1 MEGAKNFKYA
11 LGKENSFKTKAVSG
25 LVRLP
30 LIGAPGPRR
39 NQSYE
44 KIPAAWAA
52 PTRPKDALISTTY
65 SMEFS
70 FEVPGAPPILGALL
84 ELALGAANGGV
95 FAIADVLPSFTFFK
109 AGALKSE
116 AISGCKVRAF
126 RIGSADGAQALRLAF
141 DVVGSAQEFES
152 APTAIPAFASGLAP
166 LIHKGSALTVGG
178 VAFRVNSVMLSG
190 AWVFDEADFK
200 ASDTR
205 ASLGEDGL
213 VVAGEILCDWDAATF
228 NAFQDRLGSG
238 ASVALAQN
246 WSSGSK
252 SLLAEAPAIIVQEIR
267 PLDERARAKQLI
279 RFECADSAP
288 GAKDAIK
295 FTLNLS

>member
-11 LGKENSFKTKAVSG
+11 LGKETSFKAKATAG
-25 LVRLP
+25 LIRLP

-39 NQSYE
+39 SQAYE
-44 KIPAAWAA
+44 KVPAAWGA
-52 PTRPKDALISTTY
+52 PTRPKDALLPSTY

-70 FEVPGAPPILGALL
+70 FEVPGALPLLSTLL
-84 ELALGAANGGV
+84 ELVLGAANGGV
-95 FAIADVLPSFTFFK
+95 FTIADVLPSFTFFK
-109 AGALKSE
+109 ASALKSE

-126 RIGSADGAQALRLAF
+126 RFGSADSAQALRLAF

-178 VAFRVNSVMLSG
+178 SAFHVNSIALSG
-190 AWVFDEADFK
+190 AWAFDEADFK
-200 ASDTR
+200 ASETR

-213 VVAGEILCDWDAATF
+213 IIGGEILCDWDAATF
-228 NAFQDRLGSG
+228 NNFQDRLGSG

-246 WSSGSK
+246 WISGTK
-252 SLLAEAPAIIVQEIR
+252 GLLVEAPAIIVQEIR
-267 PLDERARAKQLI
+267 PLDERGRAKQLI
-279 RFECADSAP
+279 RFECADTAP

-295 FTLNLS
+295 FTLDLT